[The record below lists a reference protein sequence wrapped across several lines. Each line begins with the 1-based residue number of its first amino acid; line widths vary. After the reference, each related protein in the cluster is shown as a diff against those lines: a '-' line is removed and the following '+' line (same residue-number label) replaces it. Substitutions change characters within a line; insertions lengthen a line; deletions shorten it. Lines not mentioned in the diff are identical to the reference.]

1 MKSSLSK
8 CMLALAALLVC
19 LMMLTGAA
27 MAEGPSVSIN
37 AQITLEGTLPEKPE
51 TFTLRMKANDS
62 GNPMP
67 GGKTGGTCDLP
78 IISADRGTFP
88 AMKFDRVGIYTYTIT
103 QQPGTNVD
111 CSYDGKKYDLTV
123 SVINAENDG
132 LEAVVALRQAGVQD
146 HKEDTAAFHNVYK
159 TIVKPTTPPG
169 TITPTG
175 VSDTWTY
182 YLGGAVLLLIA
193 ASVIIHFLRRQGDGT
208 ANGK

>member
-27 MAEGPSVSIN
+27 LAEGLSVTIN
-37 AQITLEGTLPEKPE
+37 TQITLEGTLPEKPE

-67 GGKTGGTCDLP
+67 GGKTGGSCDLT
-78 IISADRGTFP
+78 ITSADRASFAPMTFE
-88 AMKFDRVGIYTYTIT
+88 KVGIYNYTIT
-103 QQPGTNVD
+103 QLPGTNVD
-111 CSYDGKKYDLTV
+111 CSYDGKQYDLTV
-123 SVINAENDG
+123 TVMNAKNGG
-132 LEAVVALRQAGVQD
+132 LEYVVAMRETGVENR
-146 HKEDTAAFHNVYK
+146 KEDVATFHNVYK

-169 TITPTG
+169 TITATG
-175 VSDTWTY
+175 VSDMWTY
-182 YLGGAVLLLIA
+182 CLGGAVLLLIA
-193 ASVIIHFLRRQGDGT
+193 ATVIIHFLRRQGDGT

>member
-8 CMLALAALLVC
+8 CMLALAAMLVC

-62 GNPMP
+62 ANPMP
-67 GGKTGGTCDLP
+67 GGKTGGTYDLP

-88 AMKFDRVGIYTYTIT
+88 AMKFDKVGIYTYTIT

-123 SVINAENDG
+123 TVINAENNG

-146 HKEDTAAFHNVYK
+146 RKEDTASFHNVYK

-175 VSDTWTY
+175 VNDMWTY
-182 YLGGAVLLLIA
+182 YLGGAVLLLVA